1 MILLQFLFSYCLP
14 LCKQLQKIN
23 IDLKRT
29 VELVENV
36 VGTLKAIR
44 KNYKTAFK
52 DIYENVKV
60 NICLELILLIIFY
73 FL

>member
-44 KNYKTAFK
+44 ENYKTAFK

-60 NICLELILLIIFY
+60 NICLELTLLIIFY